1 MLFSSIVF
9 LFFFFPIVLAGYY
22 LLSFSRM
29 AQNVWLF
36 IFSIVFYAW
45 GEPIYVLLMLSS
57 IVVNWGSGLLVDK
70 YREKP
75 GVKKAWLIV
84 ACIFNLG
91 MLFVFKYTGFL
102 IDNINQLARAD
113 ILPQIEITLPIGISF
128 YTFQALSYVI
138 DVYRG
143 DTKVEKNPF
152 YVGLYVAFFP
162 QLIAGPIV
170 KYNSVAQ
177 QIRTRKSSFRK
188 LSVGICRFVTGLGKK
203 ILLANSFAL
212 LADQIFNWSEL
223 GIEHFNVPVV
233 MAWMGAIAYTLQ
245 IYFDFSG
252 YSDMAIG
259 LGLIFGFKFEE
270 NFNYPYVAT
279 SVTDFWKRW
288 HISLTSWF
296 RQYVYIPLGG
306 NRVENKDRMILNM
319 FIVWLLT
326 GIWHGAE
333 WTFIFW
339 GLWHF
344 LFQLAERLLGYHKNN
359 SHTVLMRIYTLLEV
373 TLGWVLFRAK
383 DLYQTNIYLRNMFGV
398 SGNTFWDEMTGFLLK
413 EYWLIFALGFL
424 FSTPIA
430 KRCNELLAERKMG
443 ILGKGMTI
451 VYPVAVAGLF
461 LVCVSYL
468 VRGGYNP
475 FIYFNF

>member
-9 LFFFFPIVLAGYY
+9 LFFFFPVVFAGYY
-22 LLSFSRM
+22 ILFFSRL

-36 IFSIVFYAW
+36 IFSIFFYAW
-45 GEPIYVLLMLSS
+45 GEPVYVLLMLAS
-57 IVVNWGSGLLVDK
+57 IVVNWGAGILVDR
-70 YREKP
+70 YREKKRW
-75 GVKKAWLIV
+75 KKAWLIA
-84 ACIFNLG
+84 ACIYNLS
-91 MLFVFKYTGFL
+91 MLVIFKYAGFL
-102 IDNINQLARAD
+102 TLNMNAITKTEMFPSI
-113 ILPQIEITLPIGISF
+113 QIALPIGISF
-128 YTFQALSYVI
+128 YTFLALSYVI
-138 DVYRG
+138 DVYRQ

-170 KYNSVAQ
+170 RYNSVAE
-177 QIRTRKSSFRK
+177 QIRTRKSSWK
-188 LSVGICRFVTGLGKK
+188 KIAVGSSRFVTGLGKK
-203 ILLANSFAL
+203 ILLSNSMAV

-223 GIEHFNVPVV
+223 GVENFNVPVV
-233 MAWMGAIAYTLQ
+233 MAWVGIVAYTLQ

-270 NFNYPYVAT
+270 NFNYPYIAT
-279 SVTDFWKRW
+279 SISDFWKRW

-296 RQYVYIPLGG
+296 REYVYFSLGG
-306 NRVENKDRMILNM
+306 NRVENRDTMIRNL
-319 FIVWLLT
+319 FIIWLLT

-344 LFQLAERLLGYHKNN
+344 VFQLAERFLEYHNK
-359 SHTVLMRIYTLLEV
+359 VRDKALMRVYTMLV
-373 TLGWVLFRAK
+373 VMIGWVLFRAK
-383 DLYQTNIYLRNMFGV
+383 DLYQANVYLKNMFGI
-398 SGNTFWDEMTGFLLK
+398 SGNSFWNEMTGFLIE
-413 EYWLIFALGFL
+413 EYAVFFILGIL
-424 FSTPIA
+424 FCTPIA
-430 KRCNELLAERKMG
+430 RRCNELLYEKRMG
-443 ILGKGMTI
+443 FLGKGMTLL
-451 VYPVAVAGLF
+451 YPLAMAGLF
-461 LVCVSYL
+461 LVCVAYL